1 MKGLARIDLLP
12 LEILPLQLGLVIDAP
27 RHVYGT
33 YYFVSIFE
41 RKSPAAPPP
50 PLQSWSHSIPHY
62 QLRSFSHC
70 LLSSLDTTVRLKLQ
84 SKRSLTLANF
94 NGPPGWHLSLLNG
107 STYQEPRGGSF

>member
-1 MKGLARIDLLP
+1 MEGLAKIDLLP

-27 RHVYGT
+27 RHVYRT
-33 YYFVSIFE
+33 YYLSIFE
-41 RKSPAAPPP
+41 RKSSAAPP
-50 PLQSWSHSIPHY
+50 PLQSWSHVIHHY

-70 LLSSLDTTVRLKLQ
+70 LLSSLDTKVRLKLQ

-107 STYQEPRGGSF
+107 STYREPRGGSF